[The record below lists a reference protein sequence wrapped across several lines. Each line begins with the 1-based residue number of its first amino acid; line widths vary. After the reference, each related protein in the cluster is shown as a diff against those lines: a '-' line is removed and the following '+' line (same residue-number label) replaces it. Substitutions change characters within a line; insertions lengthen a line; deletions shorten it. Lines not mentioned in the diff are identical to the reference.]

1 MPDGT
6 AFLNSLGQ
14 YEFPLN
20 PITASDNNAFSEKFS
35 GSSEPTDPFRH
46 QFWGRFFSCS
56 INAILATIERNAKI
70 LF

>member
-35 GSSEPTDPFRH
+35 GSSDPTDPLDTNF
-46 QFWGRFFSCS
+46 GGDFSLVLS
-56 INAILATIERNAKI
+56 MLS
-70 LF
+70 